1 MSNLAIPSLR
11 YWLQNNVHIYSE
23 YAYKQYDE
31 DFDSEYPPFS
41 APYPKRLTLE
51 EFEAKILSDDDFHK
65 RYGDVSLKKQIK

>member
-1 MSNLAIPSLR
+1 MSNLTIPPLR
-11 YWLQNNVHIYSE
+11 YLLQTNIHMYSE
-23 YAYKQYDE
+23 YAYKRYDE

-51 EFEAKILSDDDFHK
+51 EFEAKILSDDDFNK

>member
-1 MSNLAIPSLR
+1 M
-11 YWLQNNVHIYSE
+11 YSE

-51 EFEAKILSDDDFHK
+51 EFEAKILSDDDFNK
-65 RYGDVSLKKQIK
+65 RYGNIS

>member
-1 MSNLAIPSLR
+1 MSNLTIPPLR
-11 YWLQNNVHIYSE
+11 YLLQTNIHMHSE

-51 EFEAKILSDDDFHK
+51 EFEAKILSDDDFNK
-65 RYGDVSLKKQIK
+65 RYGDIS